1 MGVASSYRGRKFC
14 SSVRSTMRLAIDT
27 EELPLSRIGNPVLV
41 TVEEAAELLRIGRT
55 TAYELV
61 MSGKLQSVKVGRR
74 RLVVRDGVGRY
85 VDELVRTQNASQI

>member
-1 MGVASSYRGRKFC
+1 
-14 SSVRSTMRLAIDT
+14 MRRPIDT
-27 EELPLSRIGNPVLV
+27 EELLRSRVGNPVLV
-41 TVEEAAELLRIGRT
+41 TVEEAAQLLRIGRT

-85 VDELVRTQNASQI
+85 VDELVRTQNVSQI